1 MEQNHSLPM
10 MHELTAYA
18 PDAKR
23 KQAMYRAAVSSVA
36 QEMMKPTSAAPI
48 LPVMCHVRSFNLPE
62 DQPTAT
68 PTTAETRYG
77 GHVSTRVMV
86 LSKPKLPTTVGKK
99 LLKEQALRCI
109 FCMKQSRYR
118 RGSRM
123 AAIRPALEPLLCSLP
138 TVSRTMRAC
147 ARSRSS
153 GVSHHVVRGKSGSK
167 KNPMAATPNVKAPST
182 MKSCL

>member
-1 MEQNHSLPM
+1 MEHDESLPM

-23 KQAMYRAAVSSVA
+23 KQAMYRAAMSSVA

-48 LPVMCHVRSFNLPE
+48 LAVMCHVLSFSLPD

-86 LSKPKLPTTVGKK
+86 LLKPKLPITVGKK
-99 LLKEQALRCI
+99 LLNEQALRCM
-109 FCMKQSRYR
+109 FCMKQSR
-118 RGSRM
+118 
-123 AAIRPALEPLLCSLP
+123 
-138 TVSRTMRAC
+138 
-147 ARSRSS
+147 
-153 GVSHHVVRGKSGSK
+153 
-167 KNPMAATPNVKAPST
+167 
-182 MKSCL
+182 